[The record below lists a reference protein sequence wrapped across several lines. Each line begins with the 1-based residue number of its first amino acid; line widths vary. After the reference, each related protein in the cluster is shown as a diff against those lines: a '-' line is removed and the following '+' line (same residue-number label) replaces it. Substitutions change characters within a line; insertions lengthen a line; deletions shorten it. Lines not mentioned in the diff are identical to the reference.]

1 MKQVEEGEKDWE
13 NVKKEER
20 GKRKDNVKTEVKRLK

>member
-13 NVKKEER
+13 NVKTGR
-20 GKRKDNVKTEVKRLK
+20 KRKDIVKTEVKRLK